1 MSENGSVDEIK
12 VEEINYDT
20 DANNEVAIKAGD
32 GTELSE
38 GKSLFPL
45 CKLDI
50 DLVVDS
56 SARGNSF

>member
-1 MSENGSVDEIK
+1 MSENGSVDKIK

-32 GTELSE
+32 GAELSE
-38 GKSLFPL
+38 GKSFFHL

-56 SARGNSF
+56 GARGNSF